1 MELYDIAVI
10 GGGIN
15 GAGIARDA
23 AGRGLKVLL
32 AEQNDFAS
40 ATSSA
45 STKLI
50 HGGLR
55 YLEYYEFR
63 LVSESL
69 AEREVMLHIAPHII
83 WPLEFVLPH
92 EKHLRPAWMIR
103 AGLFLYDNLGTRAF
117 ALGGGRNSL
126 PKSRSV
132 KLTPQGHGA
141 GLKSEFGRGFAY
153 YDAWVDDA
161 RLVVLTLSS
170 ARAHGAT
177 VLARSRCTGAR
188 REGDAWRVTLRD
200 QASGKRSEAR
210 ARILVNAAGP
220 WVKSLLDREL
230 QIDSPGRVRLVKGS
244 HIVVP
249 RIHDRRYAYL
259 LQNPDKRVVFMI
271 PYEREF
277 TLIGTTDVQVSGE
290 DLPPSISSDEIAY
303 LCAAASR
310 YSARAVTTDQVTWSY
325 SGVRPLYDDGR
336 EDPAAITRDY
346 ALLLDEQG
354 PPLVSVF
361 GGKIT
366 TYRKLAEHV
375 MDKLSRWIP
384 AHRPWTHAEALP
396 GGDFGGRDFQSV
408 LGEFRSH
415 YGGLDP
421 HWLARLLRRHGTL
434 AAQILDNT
442 KAESD
447 LGENFGGGLYEREL
461 AYLIAHEWAR
471 AGEDVLW
478 RRTKCGLHMTA
489 AQRHR
494 VDERMAGVR

>member
-15 GAGIARDA
+15 GAGVARDA

-32 AEQNDFAS
+32 VEQNDFAS

-69 AEREVMLHIAPHII
+69 AEREVMLRIAPHII

-103 AGLFLYDNLGTRAF
+103 AGLFLYDHI
-117 ALGGGRNSL
+117 GGHSSL
-126 PKSRSV
+126 PKSRGV
-132 KLTPQGHGA
+132 RLAPEGHGA
-141 GLKSEFGRGFAY
+141 GLKPAFTRGFAY

-177 VLARSRCTGAR
+177 VLARTRCIGAR
-188 REGDAWRVTLRD
+188 RDGDAWRVTLRD
-200 QASGKRSEAR
+200 QASGKDTGVRS
-210 ARILVNAAGP
+210 RILVNAAGP
-220 WVKSLLDREL
+220 WVKRLLDREL
-230 QIDSPGRVRLVKGS
+230 NIASPGQVRLVKGS

-249 RIHDRRYAYL
+249 RIHDKRYAYI
-259 LQNPDKRVVFMI
+259 LQNPDRRVVFMI

-277 TLIGTTDVQVSGE
+277 TLIGTTDVQVTE
-290 DLPPSISSDEIAY
+290 NELPPAISPDEIAY

-310 YSARAVTTDQVTWSY
+310 YSAREITADQVAWSY
-325 SGVRPLYDDGR
+325 SGVRPLYDDGKV
-336 EDPAAITRDY
+336 DPSAITRDY
-346 ALLLDEQG
+346 VLLLDEQG
-354 PPLVSVF
+354 PPLLSIF

-375 MDKLSRWIP
+375 MDKLARWIP
-384 AHRPWTHAEALP
+384 ARRPWTHAEALP
-396 GGDFGGRDFQSV
+396 GGDFGGRDFAAV
-408 LGEFRSH
+408 LGEFRSR
-415 YGGLDP
+415 YRGLDP

-434 AAQILDNT
+434 SGKILDNA
-442 KAESD
+442 KAAAD

-461 AYLIAHEWAR
+461 AYLAEHEWAR
-471 AGEDVLW
+471 SAEDVLW
-478 RRTKCGLHMTA
+478 RRTKCGLHMNE
-489 AQRHR
+489 AQRRR
-494 VDERMAGVR
+494 VDERMAGGR

>member
-32 AEQNDFAS
+32 VEQDDFAS

-69 AEREVMLHIAPHII
+69 AEREVMLRIAPHII

-92 EKHLRPAWMIR
+92 ERHLRPAWMIR
-103 AGLFLYDNLGTRAF
+103 AGLFLYDYI
-117 ALGGGRNSL
+117 GGRTSL
-126 PKSRSV
+126 PRSRSV
-132 KLTPQGHGA
+132 GLMPQGHGA
-141 GLKSEFGRGFAY
+141 GLKPEFRRGFAY

-170 ARAHGAT
+170 ARAHGAS
-177 VLARSRCTGAR
+177 VRARTRCTGAR
-188 REGDAWRVTLRD
+188 REGDAWRVALRD
-200 QASGKRSEAR
+200 QNRGSESAVR

-220 WVKSLLDREL
+220 WVKSLLEQEL
-230 QIDSPGRVRLVKGS
+230 RIESPGQVRLVKGS

-249 RIHDRRYAYL
+249 RIHDKRHAFI
-259 LQNPDKRVVFMI
+259 LQNPDRRVVFMI

-277 TLIGTTDVQVSGE
+277 TLIGTTDVQVAQK
-290 DLPPSISSDEIAY
+290 DLPPAASPDEVAY

-310 YSARAVTTDQVTWSY
+310 YSAREVTVDEVVWSY
-325 SGVRPLYDDGR
+325 SGVRPLYDDGK
-336 EDPAAITRDY
+336 EDPSAITRDY
-346 ALLLDEQG
+346 VLLLDEQG
-354 PPLVSVF
+354 PPLLSVF

-366 TYRKLAEHV
+366 TYRKLAEQV
-375 MDKLSRWIP
+375 MDRLARWIP
-384 AHRPWTHAEALP
+384 AQRPWTHAEPLP
-396 GGDFGGRDFQSV
+396 GGDFGGRDFAAV
-408 LGEFRSH
+408 LGEFRSR
-415 YGGLDP
+415 YAGLDP

-434 AAQILDNT
+434 AMKILDDA
-442 KAESD
+442 KGDAD
-447 LGENFGGGLYEREL
+447 LGEDFGGGLYEREL
-461 AYLIAHEWAR
+461 AYLIESEWAQT
-471 AGEDVLW
+471 ADDVLW
-478 RRTKCGLHMTA
+478 RRTKCGLHMSA
-489 AQRHR
+489 AQRRR
-494 VDERMAGVR
+494 VAERMAGAR

>member
-69 AEREVMLHIAPHII
+69 AEREVMLRIAPHII

-103 AGLFLYDNLGTRAF
+103 AGLFLYDHI
-117 ALGGGRNSL
+117 GGRTSL
-126 PKSRSV
+126 PKSRSIR
-132 KLTPQGHGA
+132 LAPEGHGA
-141 GLKSEFGRGFAY
+141 GLKPAFTRGFAY

-177 VLARSRCTGAR
+177 VLARTCCTGAR
-188 REGDAWRVTLRD
+188 REGEAWCVTLRD
-200 QASGKRSEAR
+200 QATGKDSEIR

-220 WVKSLLDREL
+220 WVKRLLEREL
-230 QIDSPGRVRLVKGS
+230 NVASPGQVRLVKGS

-249 RIHDRRYAYL
+249 RIHDKRYAYI
-259 LQNPDKRVVFMI
+259 LQNPDRRVVFMI

-277 TLIGTTDVQVSGE
+277 TLIGTTDVQVAE
-290 DLPPSISSDEIAY
+290 KDLPPTISPEELAY
-303 LCAAASR
+303 LCSAASR
-310 YSARAVTTDQVTWSY
+310 YSARAVNTDQVVWSY
-325 SGVRPLYDDGR
+325 SGVRPLYDDGK
-336 EDPAAITRDY
+336 EDPSAITRDY
-346 ALLLDEQG
+346 VLLLDEQG
-354 PPLVSVF
+354 PPLLSVF

-375 MDKLSRWIP
+375 MDKLARWIP
-384 AHRPWTHAEALP
+384 AQRPWTHAQALP
-396 GGDFGGRDFQSV
+396 GGDFGGRDYPAV
-408 LGEFRSH
+408 LGEFRSR
-415 YGGLDP
+415 YAGLDP

-434 AAQILDNT
+434 AGQILDDAKT
-442 KAESD
+442 EAD
-447 LGENFGGGLYEREL
+447 LGENYGGGLYEREL
-461 AYLIAHEWAR
+461 AYLAEHEWAR
-471 AGEDVLW
+471 TGEDVLW
-478 RRTKCGLHMTA
+478 RRTKCGLHMNEV
-489 AQRHR
+489 QRRR
-494 VDERMAGVR
+494 VAERMAGGR

>member
-69 AEREVMLHIAPHII
+69 AEREVMLRIAPHII

-103 AGLFLYDNLGTRAF
+103 AGLFLYDHI
-117 ALGGGRNSL
+117 GGRTSL
-126 PKSRSV
+126 PKSRGV
-132 KLTPQGHGA
+132 RLAPEGHGA
-141 GLKSEFGRGFAY
+141 GLKPEFTRGFAY

-177 VLARSRCTGAR
+177 VLARTRCTGAR
-188 REGDAWRVTLRD
+188 RDGDAWRVTLRD
-200 QASGKRSEAR
+200 QASGRESEVR

-230 QIDSPGRVRLVKGS
+230 KIDSPGQVRLVKGS

-249 RIHDRRYAYL
+249 RIHDKRYAYI
-259 LQNPDKRVVFMI
+259 LQNPDRRVVFLI

-277 TLIGTTDVQVSGE
+277 TLIGTTDVQVAE
-290 DLPPSISSDEIAY
+290 KDLPPAISPEEIAY

-310 YSARAVTTDQVTWSY
+310 YSARAVTTDQVVWSY
-325 SGVRPLYDDGR
+325 SGVRPLYDDGS
-336 EDPAAITRDY
+336 EDPSAITRDY
-346 ALLLDEQG
+346 VLLLDESG
-354 PPLVSVF
+354 PPLLSVF

-375 MDKLSRWIP
+375 MDKLARWIP
-384 AHRPWTHAEALP
+384 ATPRA
-396 GGDFGGRDFQSV
+396 GRMPRHCRAAISAGAIFRRV
-408 LGEFRSH
+408 LAEFRARYS
-415 YGGLDP
+415 GLDP

-434 AAQILDNT
+434 SEKILDGAKT
-442 KAESD
+442 AAD

-461 AYLIAHEWAR
+461 VYLAEHEWAR
-471 AGEDVLW
+471 SAEDVLW
-478 RRTKCGLHMTA
+478 RRTKCGLHMSA
-489 AQRHR
+489 AQRQR
-494 VDERMAGVR
+494 VAERMAGGR

>member
-15 GAGIARDA
+15 GAGVARDA

-32 AEQNDFAS
+32 AEQKDFAS

-69 AEREVMLHIAPHII
+69 AEREVLLKIAPHII

-103 AGLFLYDNLGTRAF
+103 SGLFLYDHI
-117 ALGGGRNSL
+117 GGRTSL

-132 KLTPQGHGA
+132 KLAPEGHGA
-141 GLKSEFGRGFAY
+141 GLKSAFTRGFAY
-153 YDAWVDDA
+153 HDAWVDDA

-177 VLARSRCTGAR
+177 VRPRTRCTGAR
-188 REGDAWRVTLRD
+188 REGDVWRVALRD
-200 QASGKRSEAR
+200 QSSGKESEVR

-230 QIDSPGRVRLVKGS
+230 GIESPGQVRLVKGS

-249 RIHDRRYAYL
+249 RIHDQRYAYI
-259 LQNPDKRVVFMI
+259 LQNPDRRVVFMI

-277 TLIGTTDVQVSGE
+277 TLIGTTDVQVME
-290 DLPPSISSDEIAY
+290 QDLPPVISPEELAY

-310 YSARAVTTDQVTWSY
+310 YSARAITAEQVVWSY
-325 SGVRPLYDDGR
+325 SGVRPLYDDGE
-336 EDPAAITRDY
+336 EDPSAITRDY
-346 ALLLDEQG
+346 VLLTDERG
-354 PPLVSVF
+354 PPLLSVF

-366 TYRKLAEHV
+366 TYRKLAEQV
-375 MDKLSRWIP
+375 MDKLARWIP

-396 GGDFGGRDFQSV
+396 GGDFGGHDFTTV
-408 LGEFRSH
+408 LGEFRSR
-415 YGGLDP
+415 YRGLDP

-434 AAQILDNT
+434 GGKILDDAKT
-442 KAESD
+442 ETD

-461 AYLIAHEWAR
+461 VYLAEHEWASS
-471 AGEDVLW
+471 AEDVLW
-478 RRTKCGLHMTA
+478 RRTKCGLHMSA
-489 AQRHR
+489 AQRRR
-494 VDERMAGVR
+494 VAERMAGAQ